1 MSSLWDTGG
10 RVRSNMTGQSTEE
23 RSVMQ
28 RAGGLHS
35 RGVTMRVW
43 HMGTGGILGLCCV
56 LLMALAMPEANAA
69 GEVVVYSARIEK
81 LIKPMFDAFTAETG
95 IKVTYFTAN
104 EAELFE
110 RLKAEGANTQADV
123 LMTVDAGNLWL
134 AEQAGLLQDFDS
146 SPIMAN
152 IPAHLRARNNVWVGL
167 SVRARPIMYSTER
180 VKPAELSTYEA
191 LGDPKWR
198 GRLCLRSSM
207 KVYTQSL
214 VATMI
219 KTLGEQRTEEIVRG
233 WMANA
238 PHISNSD
245 PQMLEAIA
253 AGQCDVT
260 LANTYYLARL
270 KAENPALPVAVFW
283 PNQDDRG
290 VHVNISGAGVTKHA
304 RHQAEAIKLLEFL
317 SSTKAQNLYADDIY
331 EYPANPA
338 VRPNSLITAWGTFKA
353 DTVDVA
359 AAGEFQVAA
368 VKLLDRVGYK

>member
-1 MSSLWDTGG
+1 
-10 RVRSNMTGQSTEE
+10 V
-23 RSVMQ
+23 
-28 RAGGLHS
+28 
-35 RGVTMRVW
+35 VW
-43 HMGTGGILGLCCV
+43 LITLPV
-56 LLMALAMPEANAA
+56 VKA
-69 GEVVVYSARIEK
+69 GETGEVIVYSARIEK

-95 IKVTYFTAN
+95 IAVRYFTAS

-146 SPIMAN
+146 AQIAAN

-180 VKPAELSTYEA
+180 VQPSELSTYEA

-198 GRLCLRSSM
+198 GRLCLRTSG

-233 WMANA
+233 WMANT
-238 PHISNSD
+238 PRISNSD
-245 PQMLEAIA
+245 AQMLESIA

-260 LANTYYLARL
+260 LANTYYLARI
-270 KAENPALPVAVFW
+270 KAEKPAFPVAVFW
-283 PNQDDRG
+283 PNQADRG
-290 VHVNISGAGVTKHA
+290 VHVNVSGAGVTKHA
-304 RHQAEAIKLLEFL
+304 KHRAEAIKLIEFL
-317 SSTKAQNLYADDIY
+317 SSTKAQNLYADTVY

-338 VRPNSLITAWGTFKA
+338 VQPSSLIAAWGTFQA

-359 AAGEFQVAA
+359 ATGELQVAA
-368 VKLLDRVGYK
+368 VKLMDRVGYK